1 VVRLWVSRN
10 STVSIREQLSAQL
23 VLGIVSGRLAPG
35 ERLPSVRALARRLRI
50 HPNTVSAA
58 YSDLAARGWVGRRRG
73 SGVFVGLR
81 RLAPKL
87 ETEPPDLTGFVRQ
100 FVEQGLRYGYSIE
113 SMRLALGAMTRPS
126 IAALAV
132 ADTDLELA
140 RVLATEVGDALGLQ
154 VTACEFGKFIFK
166 PGDCLLGLAA
176 NEAILRSAAGAEGY
190 RMLKLKS
197 MEDLVGGYTRPA
209 TPILIGMVSR
219 SESIRRWAE
228 PLLSS
233 LGFGAPAVLWRTP
246 DDADWTDGLER
257 CGIVAADALSARD
270 CPGALNALV
279 FRIVAEESI
288 EELRGIMKGGVEPR

>member
-1 VVRLWVSRN
+1 MLRLWVSRN

-58 YSDLAARGWVGRRRG
+58 YSDLASRGWVGRRRG
-73 SGVFVGLR
+73 SGVFVALR
-81 RLAPKL
+81 RLAPRL
-87 ETEPPDLTGFVRQ
+87 ETEPPDLNGFVRQ

-113 SMRLALGAMTRPS
+113 SMKLAFLAATRPS
-126 IAALAV
+126 ITALVV

-140 RVLATEVGDALGLQ
+140 RVIAAEVGDALGLE
-154 VTACEFGKFIFK
+154 VKACEPAEFILK
-166 PGDCLLGLAA
+166 AGDCLLGLAA
-176 NEAILRSAAGAEGY
+176 NEANLRSVAGADGY
-190 RMLKLKS
+190 RTLKLKS
-197 MEDLVGGYTRPA
+197 MEDLVSGYTRPA

-233 LGFGAPAVLWRTP
+233 LGFGASAILWRTP
-246 DDADWTDGLER
+246 NEANWMDGLER

-270 CPGALNALV
+270 CPGTLNALV
-279 FRIVAEESI
+279 FRIVADDSI
-288 EELRGIMKGGVEPR
+288 AELRRIVTPA